1 MPSPPPAAGA
11 APALTLLRHA
21 TVIVALGGQHV
32 LVDPMLDPAG
42 AREPIADSPE
52 PRANPLVGLPT
63 GFAGRLAEVT
73 AAVVTHLH
81 ADHLDDEG
89 TRWLAERRVPV
100 FGQPEDLR
108 TLADRGI
115 AAREIGGEA
124 GSLHV
129 HRTGGRH
136 GTGALAD
143 MLGPVSGVV
152 LDDGA
157 TRVYVAGDTV
167 RCDAFDQALS
177 EHDPAVVVLN
187 AGGARFL
194 EGDPITMTAS
204 EVVAIAADHPN
215 RRFVAVHM
223 DAINHCLDTRAVL
236 RDEIHR
242 SGVTNVAVPEDGE
255 RAVL

>member
-1 MPSPPPAAGA
+1 MPFSPPARD
-11 APALTLLRHA
+11 PALAVTLLRHA
-21 TVIVALGGQHV
+21 TVIVTLGGQHV
-32 LVDPMLDPAG
+32 LVDPMLDAAG
-42 AREPIADSPE
+42 AREPIENSPE
-52 PRANPLVGLPT
+52 PRANPLVGLPAS
-63 GFAGRLAEVT
+63 FAGHLAGAT

-81 ADHLDDEG
+81 ADHLDEDG
-89 TRWLAERRVPV
+89 MRWLAEREIPV

-108 TLADRGI
+108 TLADDGI
-115 AAREIGGEA
+115 AARDIGGDV
-124 GSLHV
+124 GGLRL

-157 TRVYVAGDTV
+157 SRVYVAGDTV

-194 EGDPITMTAS
+194 EGEPITMTAT
-204 EVVAIAADHPN
+204 EVVAIAADHPH

-223 DAINHCLDTRAVL
+223 DTINHCLDTRAVL
-236 RDEIHR
+236 RDEIQR
-242 SGVTNVAVPEDGE
+242 AGVANVAVPEDGE
-255 RAVL
+255 RAAL